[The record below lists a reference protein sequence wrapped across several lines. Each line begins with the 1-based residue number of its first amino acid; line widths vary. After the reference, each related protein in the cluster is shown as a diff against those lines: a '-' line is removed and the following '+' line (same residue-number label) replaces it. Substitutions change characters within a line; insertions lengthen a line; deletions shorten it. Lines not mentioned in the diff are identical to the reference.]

1 MRSWPP
7 CRPQTPLYLPMVALQ
22 AGHRCFT
29 SCRLSTQ
36 KGTQKQGH
44 SIVKQR
50 TAEIAQAITLG
61 LVRVEV
67 VTLAWQAGQVV
78 FTGLG
83 PKSGACT

>member
-1 MRSWPP
+1 MTVVRSW
-7 CRPQTPLYLPMVALQ
+7 RPQTPLYLPMVTLQ
-22 AGHRCFT
+22 AGQLCFT
-29 SCRLSTQ
+29 FCRLSTQ

-44 SIVKQR
+44 SIVKQS
-50 TAEIAQAITLG
+50 TAEMAQAITLG
-61 LVRVEV
+61 FVRVEV